1 MKLSTLVG
9 SAVTALAAVGHV
21 SAAGF
26 GDYSACK
33 TTFVRKE
40 IHDMTQS
47 EWMTYMT
54 TIQKAM
60 VTPYAGNPKITL
72 WERFGQIHNN
82 YQDSIHANS
91 IFVLWHRWFIY
102 YVELQLRSI
111 NANFRFPYWATE
123 RQWSSVDWSKDGFWG
138 VVGSGTGL
146 GTPIKGGAFSGV
158 KYTVVDDNNAWW
170 LAPFKDS
177 KIKRAYSLDKV
188 KAAKSA
194 ADLKWFRHASLDDYN
209 NIYEQ
214 CTKLPTN
221 GFHCWANRN
230 EWLHGTFHT
239 IQGVVNNANQD
250 QVGQMGTM
258 FSPLDP
264 LFFIHHA
271 NIDRIYDNAQ
281 SGWAAAKKS
290 QAWQING
297 SCPSAKEASDEKK
310 SPNCLTLDT
319 KLPGWSSL
327 SVANVQFSSQLC
339 VKYQAPVHIVSS
351 GSPVHKRDDDDE
363 EETGYGHHTA
373 SSAVPSQTNTASTAA
388 PAATETST
396 ATESAP
402 PAYPTG
408 HGGITVVPG
417 GNTTIPAGNT
427 TIPGGNTTIPAGNTT
442 IPAGNTTVP
451 INGTSIYP
459 PGYTPPTYPAAPL
472 PEKWIQMQYS
482 SAPEPVE
489 KYAKAIKASV
499 AAIFNSTVARISAGT
514 PPSGPVK
521 HYTHGIE
528 NVVGEAKKI
537 MTAAAETVV
546 SAVGE
551 VEDDAEKWAKKVD
564 ELFKSTGATGA
575 KICKKNKR
583 KGSDEL

>member
-9 SAVTALAAVGHV
+9 SAVAALAAAGNV

-26 GDYSACK
+26 GDYGACK

-40 IHDMTQS
+40 IHDLTQS

-60 VTPYAGNPKITL
+60 VTPYSGNPKITL
-72 WERFGQIHNN
+72 WERFAQIHNN
-82 YQDSIHANS
+82 YQDQIHANS
-91 IFVLWHRWFIY
+91 IFILWHRWFLY
-102 YVELQLRSI
+102 YVELQLRTI

-123 RQWSSVDWSKDGFWG
+123 RQWNSADWSKDGFWG
-138 VVGSGTGL
+138 VVGSGTGK
-146 GTPIKGGAFSGV
+146 GTPIKGGAFAGV
-158 KYTVVDDNNAWW
+158 KYTVLNDNNAWW
-170 LAPFKDS
+170 LAPFKNS
-177 KIKRAYSLDKV
+177 NLKRAYALDDV
-188 KAAKSA
+188 KKAKA
-194 ADLKWFRHASLDDYN
+194 PADLKWFRHASLDDYN
-209 NIYEQ
+209 NIYDT
-214 CTKLPTN
+214 CTKRPTN

-239 IQGVVNNANQD
+239 IQGVVNNADQD

-264 LFFIHHA
+264 LFYIHHA

-281 SGWAAAKKS
+281 SGWAKLKKS

-297 SCPSAKEASDEKK
+297 SCPTGKEASDEKK
-310 SPNCLTLDT
+310 SPMCLTLNT
-319 KLPGWSSL
+319 KLPGWSTL
-327 SVANVQFSSQLC
+327 TVAGVQFSSQLC

-351 GSPVHKRDDDDE
+351 GTPVKKRGIDE
-363 EETGYGHHTA
+363 DMGGYVHSAAHTA
-373 SSAVPSQTNTASTAA
+373 SSSSTAA
-388 PAATETST
+388 SQTETETATASESATAAPTVATETST

-402 PAYPTG
+402 PSYPTG
-408 HGGITVVPG
+408 DITIIPGG
-417 GNTTIPAGNT
+417 GNTTLPTGNATLPAGNT
-427 TIPGGNTTIPAGNTT
+427 TIP
-442 IPAGNTTVP
+442 V

-472 PEKWIQMQYS
+472 PDKWIQMQYH
-482 SAPEPVE
+482 SAPDADE
-489 KYAKAIKASV
+489 KYAEAIKASV
-499 AAIFNSTVARISAGT
+499 NAIFNSTVARVSAGT
-514 PPSGPVK
+514 PFEGPVK
-521 HYTHGIE
+521 HYTHGVE

-546 SAVGE
+546 EAVGQ
-551 VEDDAEKWAKKVD
+551 VEDDAQKWADRVE
-564 ELFKSTGATGA
+564 ELFKSTHATGA
-575 KICKKNKR
+575 KICKKSKR